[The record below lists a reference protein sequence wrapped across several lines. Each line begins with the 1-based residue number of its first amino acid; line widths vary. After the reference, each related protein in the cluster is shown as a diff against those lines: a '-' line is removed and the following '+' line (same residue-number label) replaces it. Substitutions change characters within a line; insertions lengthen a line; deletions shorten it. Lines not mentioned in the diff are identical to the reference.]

1 MIYLSKQRIM
11 KYYIP
16 TSSLNLD
23 NILQAECI
31 SPSSFYSERETGYK
45 SIEVIKELKGI
56 NRIVMFQ
63 YPVRFTIDDPNR
75 YNYPLLIE
83 VEDENQLHG
92 DCLRKESNGIY
103 TYSQTL
109 YLTPTNCR
117 LFFFTE
123 DAYSLTTIN
132 TRSNKSIKYYEKYLI
147 FPTTAGL
154 TLKEMPIINIE
165 EKGCLADNTEFQND
179 KKKGLLYAYLLGQRL
194 SLSPEL
200 ARQNKLTQDIY
211 DIVSG
216 IIANPSMS
224 EMFMTKLNVLVDEYK
239 SVDAI
244 EKENELKFNS
254 YLIKDLGRFKFLSSC
269 LIDLLKKWDVWDYI
283 YRKLSNKWECNTLPL
298 LSELTSRDDYK
309 RFGEIVE
316 RHTEQSIVNYRKTV
330 PHPSLTSIHNNNH
343 IYIEG
348 LPILTIA
355 VNYIINNKI
364 TTEQL
369 SAHRADHC
377 LGIINEIKTY
387 YINEFGEESWNKNV
401 RTYVNNLYSH
411 IQNIGYPFNIHSIES
426 AELLA
431 IAAFLLR
438 GQNIDNYLTFL
449 KMNEIS
455 DYCCPLVLWGA
466 SCGYMEMNKDILSD
480 VLSID
485 NYKDIYRHLFSC
497 DMYETVWEKE
507 VIDILTEQRDSIEP
521 EKIESFITSISK
533 NCEASVK
540 KYEAVYIELFKIY
553 GISDDLLAKIEQN
566 SQIKKGKATV
576 IKNIKKMLV
585 PPKTKRGVKKR
596 EKGNSPSLFPEEI
609 NSVSS
614 HINGYDEALA
624 YITNNAPEQIRK
636 NLKSNLV
643 YIDKKYTGYGKYA
656 NTGDDPIKHFLR
668 LCFSMSNKWN
678 RIEET
683 SENRKYVEQIC
694 VILSG
699 NRKDNNRE

>member
-1 MIYLSKQRIM
+1 M

-31 SPSSFYSERETGYK
+31 SPYPYYISRDTGYK
-45 SIEVIKELKGI
+45 SIEVIQELRGI
-56 NRIVMFQ
+56 KKIVLFQ
-63 YPVRFTIDDPNR
+63 YPVRFTIDDSNR

-83 VEDENQLHG
+83 IEDDYQLQG
-92 DCLRKESNGIY
+92 DCLQSESNGIY

-109 YLTPTNCR
+109 HLTPTNCR
-117 LFFFTE
+117 LFFFSE
-123 DAYSLTTIN
+123 KAYKLTTIN

-154 TLKEMPIINIE
+154 TLKEMPTINIE

-316 RHTEQSIVNYRKTV
+316 RHTEQSIVNYRKTM
-330 PHPSLTSIHNNNH
+330 PHPSLTSIHNNNQ
-343 IYIEG
+343 INIEG
-348 LPILTIA
+348 FPFLTIA
-355 VNYIINNKI
+355 VNYIINKKVTI
-364 TTEQL
+364 EQL
-369 SAHRADHC
+369 SAHREDHC
-377 LGIINEIKTY
+377 LGMINEIKTY
-387 YINEFGEESWNKNV
+387 YINEYGEDSWNKNV

-411 IQNIGYPFNIHSIES
+411 IQNIGFPFNIHSIEN

-438 GQNIDNYLTFL
+438 GQNVENYLTFL

-455 DYCCPLVLWGA
+455 DYSCPLMLWGA
-466 SCGYMEMNKDILSD
+466 SCGYMEMNKDVLSD
-480 VLSID
+480 VL
-485 NYKDIYRHLFSC
+485 NTEYYEEIYRC
-497 DMYETVWEKE
+497 
-507 VIDILTEQRDSIEP
+507 
-521 EKIESFITSISK
+521 
-533 NCEASVK
+533 
-540 KYEAVYIELFKIY
+540 LFKIDMFKAEWKEIKNEIKETDGLADHDKFIVFMDAICNGCKTARKDEYIYRILYNQY
-553 GISDDLLAKIEQN
+553 GLSAELLDVIKEDKRLNRGKPVQKKVISNIEKLLKPAPKTKN
-566 SQIKKGKATV
+566 TKKGKRNLDT
-576 IKNIKKMLV
+576 N
-585 PPKTKRGVKKR
+585 
-596 EKGNSPSLFPEEI
+596 SLFPDTIPFYSDNGAWDIIRTMVPLQIREKTQIDFVWFQKEYQKGDRS
-609 NSVSS
+609 NYYAKASRESS
-614 HINGYDEALA
+614 TVIEALKRMLLKKD
-624 YITNNAPEQIRK
+624 YIKGIYEKDIENIIKYLHNQ
-636 NLKSNLV
+636 
-643 YIDKKYTGYGKYA
+643 YDK
-656 NTGDDPIKHFLR
+656 
-668 LCFSMSNKWN
+668 
-678 RIEET
+678 
-683 SENRKYVEQIC
+683 
-694 VILSG
+694 
-699 NRKDNNRE
+699 